1 MFTFFMPML
10 VISYY
15 PASAVCGWGE
25 SYIKGLLALPAG
37 AAFFAFSMF
46 VWRFGVM
53 HYKSTGS

>member
-10 VISYY
+10 IVSYY

-25 SYIKGLLALPAG
+25 SYFKGLLALPAG
-37 AAFFAFSMF
+37 LMFFIFSNI
-46 VWRFGVM
+46 VWKIGVK